1 MNAPSPFNSPA
12 VRTEQFPAYL
22 SDARKIVTVLSELI
36 EPPRSVVD
44 VGGNVGAW
52 CKAFKEQG
60 TEKVLC
66 IDHPGVSKET
76 LLIDPSEFRAWDFAR
91 GVPEPVLC
99 DLAICLE
106 VVEHVNEP
114 TGEAIVDFLTRS
126 ASLVL
131 FSAAVS
137 GQPGWGHINNQPHA
151 YWKDLFARH
160 GFDRLDIVRP
170 KIIGDPAI
178 PFWYRQNLY
187 LFASAAGRSKVRIAH
202 IPFDTIPDDFEL
214 IHARLLEEYRNPSS
228 RRNLGQSIRSLWDTL
243 CESITYRA
251 GRMKARPPPRSGSG
265 T

>member
-1 MNAPSPFNSPA
+1 MTTPSPFNNPA
-12 VRTEQFPAYL
+12 VRAEQFPAYL
-22 SDARKIVTVLSELI
+22 SDARTIASVLLQLI
-36 EPPRSVVD
+36 EKPRSVVD

-66 IDHPGVSKET
+66 IDHPGVSREDI
-76 LLIDPSEFRAWDFAR
+76 LIDPSEFRAWDFGR
-91 GVPEPVLC
+91 GVPEPVPC
-99 DLAICLE
+99 DLVICLE
-106 VVEHVNEP
+106 VVEHVDKP

-126 ASLVL
+126 AGLVL

-137 GQPGWGHINNQPHA
+137 GQPGWDHINNQPHA
-151 YWKDLFARH
+151 YWKDVFARR

-170 KIIGDPAI
+170 RIIGDRAI

-187 LFASAAGRSKVRIAH
+187 LFASAEGRSKVRIPH
-202 IPFDTIPDDFEL
+202 IPFDAIPDDFEL

-228 RRNLGQSIRSLWDTL
+228 SRKLGPSIRSLWDAL
-243 CESITYRA
+243 RESIAYRT
-251 GRMKARPPPRSGSG
+251 GRMKTLPPPRSGSG

>member
-1 MNAPSPFNSPA
+1 MNTPSPFNSPA

-22 SDARKIVTVLSELI
+22 SDARKITGVLAELI
-36 EPPRSVVD
+36 ETPRSVVD

-52 CKAFKEQG
+52 CKAFKERG
-60 TEKVLC
+60 TERVLC
-66 IDHPGVSKET
+66 IDHPGVARDK
-76 LLIDPSEFRAWDFAR
+76 LLIDPSEFRAWDFDR
-91 GVPEPVLC
+91 GVPEPVPC
-99 DLAICLE
+99 DLVICLE
-106 VVEHVNEP
+106 VVEHVDTP

-126 ASLVL
+126 AGLVL

-170 KIIGDPAI
+170 RILEDTTI

-187 LFASAAGRSKVRIAH
+187 LFANSEGRARVRITH
-202 IPFDTIPDDFEL
+202 IPFDIIPDDFEL
-214 IHARLLEEYRNPSS
+214 IHARLLEEYRNPSAPNKLS
-228 RRNLGQSIRSLWDTL
+228 HSIRSLWNTL
-243 CESITYRA
+243 RESITYRT
-251 GRMKARPPPRSGSG
+251 GRVKTPHSSR